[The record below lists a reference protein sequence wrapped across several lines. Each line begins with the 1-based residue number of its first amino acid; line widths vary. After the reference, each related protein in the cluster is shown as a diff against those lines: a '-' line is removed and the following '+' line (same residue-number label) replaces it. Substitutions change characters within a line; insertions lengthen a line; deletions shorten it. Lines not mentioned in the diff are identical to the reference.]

1 MKNDPH
7 ILTELVLK
15 RDKRAVA
22 RAISLL
28 ENNYPV
34 AEELALLLEQSS
46 KDSWI
51 IGVTGSPGAGKSSL
65 VDQMIKEA
73 RSAGFTVGVIA
84 VDPSSPFSGGAI
96 LGDRIRMQGHSE
108 DQEVFIRS
116 MSSRGQLGGLSA
128 ATAKAV
134 KVLAAAGYNL
144 LIIETVGVG
153 QSELDV
159 MELADTTMVVLTP
172 NMGDAIQ
179 SIKAGIME
187 IADIF
192 VVNKAD
198 LFGADRVVTET
209 ASMLALSD
217 PQGWQIPVLAVSSL
231 NGTGFKELWQNLDEH
246 HHFLLNNGQYQLNR
260 QKRRLKDLKTIL
272 LTALNRQLEQEL
284 ADPKHQELL
293 TAVAEGKIPSAL
305 AAKMILNK
313 HDSVC

>member
-1 MKNDPH
+1 LKNNPQ
-7 ILTELVLK
+7 ILTEMVLK
-15 RDKRAVA
+15 RDKRSVA

-28 ENNYPV
+28 ENNSPA
-34 AEELALLLEQSS
+34 AEELALLLEQNS

-65 VDQMIKEA
+65 VDRLIKEA
-73 RSAGFTVGVIA
+73 RLADFTVGIIA

-96 LGDRIRMQGHSE
+96 LGDRIRMQGHCE
-108 DQEVFIRS
+108 DDQVFIRS
-116 MSSRGQLGGLSA
+116 MSSRGKLGGLSA

-134 KVLAAAGYNL
+134 KVLSTAGYDL

-172 NMGDAIQ
+172 GMGDAIQ

-192 VVNKAD
+192 VVNKSD

-209 ASMLALSD
+209 ASMLSLS
-217 PQGWQIPVLAVSSL
+217 QAESWQVPVLAVSSL
-231 NGTGFKELWQNLDEH
+231 NGTGFNELWQKMDEH
-246 HHFLLNNGQYQLNR
+246 RQYLLNNGQYLQNR
-260 QKRRLKDLKTIL
+260 QTRRLNDLKNL
-272 LTALNRQLEQEL
+272 LLAALNRQLEQEL
-284 ADPKHQELL
+284 ADPQQQELL
-293 TAVAEGKIPSAL
+293 ADVAEGKIPPAL

>member
-1 MKNDPH
+1 MQNNPQA
-7 ILTELVLK
+7 LTKMVIK

-28 ENNYPV
+28 ENNSPA
-34 AEELALLLEQSS
+34 AEELTLLLEQNAG
-46 KDSWI
+46 DSWI

-65 VDQMIKEA
+65 VDRLIKEA
-73 RSAGFTVGVIA
+73 RSADFKVGIIA
-84 VDPSSPFSGGAI
+84 IDPSSPFSGGAI
-96 LGDRIRMQGHSE
+96 LGDRIRMQSHC
-108 DQEVFIRS
+108 DDDEVFIRS
-116 MSSRGQLGGLSA
+116 MSSRGKLGGLSA

-134 KVLAAAGYNL
+134 KVLSAAGYDL

-172 NMGDAIQ
+172 GMGDSIQ

-198 LFGADRVVTET
+198 LFGADRVITET
-209 ASMLALSD
+209 ASMLALSKD
-217 PQGWQIPVLAVSSL
+217 QSWQVPVLAVSSL
-231 NGTGFKELWQNLDEH
+231 NGTGFNELWQKLGEH
-246 HHFLLNNGQYQLNR
+246 RQSLLANGQYKQNR
-260 QKRRLKDLKTIL
+260 QTRRLNDLKNL
-272 LTALNRQLEQEL
+272 LLNALNRQLEQEL
-284 ADPKHQELL
+284 ADPQHQELL
-293 TAVAEGKIPSAL
+293 SAVAKGTIPSAL

>member
-179 SIKAGIME
+179 SI
-187 IADIF
+187 
-192 VVNKAD
+192 
-198 LFGADRVVTET
+198 
-209 ASMLALSD
+209 
-217 PQGWQIPVLAVSSL
+217 
-231 NGTGFKELWQNLDEH
+231 
-246 HHFLLNNGQYQLNR
+246 
-260 QKRRLKDLKTIL
+260 
-272 LTALNRQLEQEL
+272 
-284 ADPKHQELL
+284 
-293 TAVAEGKIPSAL
+293 
-305 AAKMILNK
+305 
-313 HDSVC
+313 